1 MESTRWRAREPPTRA
16 MNNTLCNRRAYRPAE
31 CRSGYVNAYPA
42 RIMCWPAIG
51 ALSHNRV
58 EKEHCDKRSNWMLG
72 IVEPQRTAPV
82 QAFQCGLFFCLG
94 LNPATTKGAG
104 AQVREYALVDKT
116 PLTIQTLCVEAAA
129 FADVE
134 SSYNE
139 PRLYGVT
146 DGKAVGTYLEK
157 NLLLSCNHNIRSA
170 RVMRL
175 EASTSRAL
183 NWISRSQVIRQP
195 QSSCPFR
202 SARQKI
208 YGLGYHLIIFVYE
221 KSDNHEAR
229 TGRLNI
235 AHTIFVEKSRTADY
249 QMTRGLRQIID
260 HDGNEN
266 DIVAFL
272 QDRNLPVDDIEAQK
286 LAEDILREPPLQAT

>member
-1 MESTRWRAREPPTRA
+1 
-16 MNNTLCNRRAYRPAE
+16 
-31 CRSGYVNAYPA
+31 
-42 RIMCWPAIG
+42 MCWPAIG

-157 NLLLSCNHNIRSA
+157 KFVAQLQSQYSFTEGNAA
-170 RVMRL
+170 RGIDFPSL
-175 EASTSRAL
+175 ELDIKVTS
-183 NWISRSQVIRQP
+183 IRQP

-249 QMTRGLRQIID
+249 QMTRGLLQIID

-286 LAEDILREPPLQAT
+286 LAEDILREPPLQGYLTISNALQWRLQYGRVIDQAGDIAGIDRVR